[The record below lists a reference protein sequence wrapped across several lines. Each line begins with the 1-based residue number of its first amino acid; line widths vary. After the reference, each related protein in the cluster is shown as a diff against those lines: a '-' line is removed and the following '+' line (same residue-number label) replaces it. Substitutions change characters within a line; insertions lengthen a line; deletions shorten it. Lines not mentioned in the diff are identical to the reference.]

1 MWKLSH
7 IFFWRHI
14 CAKID
19 IEKKYFR
26 THISFLYRYEKSL
39 SLLIWF
45 HEKKYLPMYF
55 QKLSY
60 VMSHVNII
68 MIYLWVTYIKIKNG
82 VYKIVL
88 GGSSI
93 LNFFTMQWKCQIP
106 IPPDLRMALYF
117 LIRRPLLPY
126 PQSKVCSMLISL
138 VYINLDHIKKSQTI
152 HLKKQ
157 FEKHENF
164 DCFSFAICCSSSYSN
179 YYCKFLFNFFDLS
192 LLDSAPN

>member
-82 VYKIVL
+82 VFKIVL

-93 LNFFTMQWKCQIP
+93 LNFFYNAVKMPNSYSSWSANGSLFSHTKTPSPLPP
-106 IPPDLRMALYF
+106 IQGMFYADKFGLYK
-117 LIRRPLLPY
+117 LG
-126 PQSKVCSMLISL
+126 SHK
-138 VYINLDHIKKSQTI
+138 KKSNNTSQKTI
-152 HLKKQ
+152 W
-157 FEKHENF
+157 ETW
-164 DCFSFAICCSSSYSN
+164 
-179 YYCKFLFNFFDLS
+179 KFW
-192 LLDSAPN
+192 LL